1 MSGTGQEPGEQ
12 LVEQVA
18 GHIRHWGLEQ
28 PAILFLEV
36 TKPLS
41 FIASQ
46 GLLLCEPLLSFLF
59 AEPRVADYANLLAD
73 RSSVEH
79 LIARLEQGTSVRCDA
94 SEEKG

>member
-1 MSGTGQEPGEQ
+1 MSGSEQKPGER

-18 GHIRHWGLEQ
+18 GHIRHWRLEQ

-36 TKPLS
+36 SKPLS

-46 GLLLCEPLLSFLF
+46 GLLLCEPLLNFLF
-59 AEPRVADYANLLAD
+59 TEPQVADYANLLAD

-79 LIARLEQGTSVRCDA
+79 LIDRLEQDTSVRCAA